1 MVFVR
6 NLLPK
11 IGNRGRRRGIG
22 SPDAHEMSQCR
33 RNMVNGY
40 RGLNNGR
47 FHGMSHED
55 QRCGDIGVAYY
66 LVFIAVFADNGPSRQ
81 YIDYEVAGTFAVI
94 AVTYSVYFRS
104 P

>member
-55 QRCGDIGVAYY
+55 QRCGDIGVAYH
-66 LVFIAVFADNGPSRQ
+66 LVFIAVLVLVIRSDSQTGPL
-81 YIDYEVAGTFAVI
+81 IVVI
-94 AVTYSVYFRS
+94 NVVNQTLVK
-104 P
+104 